1 MPNGTD
7 RPVADVVR
15 LQTEVIGRGARVSIM
30 RIHVMRWLAGWASVA
45 GRTLLMALCAVHQ
58 AAAQPEQSARCGAHG
73 VALQVLGSGGPEL
86 QDQRASSSYLIWFNG
101 QPTVLVDVGGGSAL
115 RFGQSGAS
123 VAPLEVILLTHLHV
137 DHTADLPALVKS
149 SFFESR
155 TGPLP
160 VYGPGGNHDFPA
172 TTQFVTSLFGQRNGT
187 YRYLSD
193 FVSSTPS
200 GAYRLEPH
208 DVRLVGPEVRRIY
221 AAPGVQVFATAVVHG
236 GVPAVAYRVEIA
248 TTRIAFS
255 GDTNGDN
262 GNLER
267 LAKDVDL
274 LVAHNAVREGATGVE
289 RALHMPPS
297 VIGRIAAAAAVKK
310 LILSHRMLRT
320 LGHETETVAGVR
332 RSFVG
337 PVAFAD
343 DLDCFPVP

>member
-1 MPNGTD
+1 
-7 RPVADVVR
+7 
-15 LQTEVIGRGARVSIM
+15 M
-30 RIHVMRWLAGWASVA
+30 RIRVTRWRGKWASAV
-45 GRTLLMALCAVHQ
+45 GRSLLMGLWAAHP
-58 AAAQPEQSARCGAHG
+58 AAAQPEPPGRCGAQG

-101 QPTVLVDVGGGSAL
+101 QPTALIDVGGGSAL
-115 RFGQSGAS
+115 RFGQSGAN
-123 VAPLEVILLTHLHV
+123 VAPLAVILLTHLHV

-155 TGPLP
+155 TGALP
-160 VYGPGGNHDFPA
+160 VYGPGGNDDFPA
-172 TTQFVTSLFGQRNGT
+172 TTQFVRSLFGERNGA

-193 FVSSTPS
+193 FVSATAS

-208 DVRLVGPEVRRIY
+208 DVRLVGREVRRIY
-221 AAPGVQVFATAVVHG
+221 AAHGVQVFATAVVHG

-248 TTRIAFS
+248 ATRIAFS
-255 GDTNGDN
+255 GDTNGDD

-267 LAKDVDL
+267 LAKDADL

-297 VIGRIAAAAAVKK
+297 VIGRIAANAAVKG

-320 LGHETETVAGVR
+320 LSHETETVAEIR
-332 RSFVG
+332 RSFGG
-337 PVAFAD
+337 PIAFAD